1 MRKKSILWLF
11 LLIALSISLYSC
23 RNDYFPEKET
33 LSNSSKFRLT
43 SKTISLEETK
53 HKVMLDGEL
62 QKVQG
67 KLGKNGDLGNG
78 VSVDTDHVIYIENG
92 SNYHTYTFRI
102 VKENTSENEPLENL
116 VLSPLPDGS
125 YKKLIFTYDFTLAE
139 KQNLLNGIPV
149 NTKGKTTIRDLD
161 ASIISSKVAGCVYEV
176 ETFWNECSEGI
187 HNQFN
192 VFAWGECTAEIAP
205 SAYTIAYWK
214 CSNGGGGSDGT
225 GTGTGEGGSTPGSG
239 GCEAEA
245 FENPTDPVGSPGLC
259 GGGVPTQPNVGNNTP
274 DDPCE
279 KTKSM
284 LPRVSANIED
294 IKKQA
299 KKAMTD
305 PKAGEIGF
313 KEKKDG
319 TVVPADVNAAHQ
331 VQINNV
337 TDGYGGYH
345 NHTGTGIHMVSPPDI
360 VDTLFGFAA
369 AQSVNDG
376 VGNAYF
382 GMIAAE
388 PCSTCLPDGVKYVHY
403 VIRFS
408 GTGSELGNF
417 VYSPAQMTQFIK
429 DYRKTA
435 SDLSDPYISGTIFS
449 DSLGNLNEKGL
460 EKLFF
465 DTLTN
470 IGLDNKVVLQ
480 RVEPNGTV
488 YNLSKSSTGI
498 ITATPCP

>member
-67 KLGKNGDLGNG
+67 KLSKNG

-187 HNQFN
+187 HNQSN

-214 CSNGGGGSDGT
+214 CSNGGGSDGT

-259 GGGVPTQPNVGNNTP
+259 GGGVPTQPNVGNNNPT
-274 DDPCE
+274 DPCE
-279 KTKSM
+279 KTKSI
-284 LPRVSANIED
+284 LTNTEINNKIQTIKEKASGDGANEF
-294 IKKQA
+294 
-299 KKAMTD
+299 
-305 PKAGEIGF
+305 GF
-313 KEKKDG
+313 KLKTNGTTTDVTEGKKREWEVG
-319 TVVPADVNAAHQ
+319 SLQGIRGFYHSHPGEG
-331 VQINNV
+331 IN
-337 TDGYGGYH
+337 
-345 NHTGTGIHMVSPPDI
+345 IFSPPDI
-360 VDTLFGFAA
+360 QSLFTTIITSGSPN
-369 AQSVNDG
+369 SVSSNFIG
-376 VGNAYF
+376 V
-382 GMIAAE
+382 I
-388 PCSTCLPDGVKYVHY
+388 
-403 VIRFS
+403 
-408 GTGSELGNF
+408 GSEACPSCPSGIKYF
-417 VYSPAQMTQFIK
+417 HYIARYSGSIQDAGTISSTNYDMKILK
-429 DYRKTA
+429 EDYREKEKKLCEILPT
-435 SDLSDPYISGTIFS
+435 SPFS
-449 DSLGNLNEKGL
+449 DNYGASLNHKGV

-465 DTLTN
+465 ETLNKMN
-470 IGLDNKVVLQ
+470 IDKNKIILQ
-480 RVEPNGTV
+480 RVE
-488 YNLSKSSTGI
+488 
-498 ITATPCP
+498 